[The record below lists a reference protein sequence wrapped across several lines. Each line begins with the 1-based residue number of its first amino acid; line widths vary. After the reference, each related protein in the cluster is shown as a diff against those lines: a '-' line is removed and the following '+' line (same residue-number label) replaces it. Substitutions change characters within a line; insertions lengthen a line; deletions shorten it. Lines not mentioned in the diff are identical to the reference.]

1 MPVERITVGRY
12 VYLFKSSTN
21 LVDCVITAHGGYI
34 FENRAFTVPKDVTLK
49 FFAEHGNTLTD
60 PGMKNLMAQLADAKP
75 VETLTSGQTCKNYL
89 LSKYQGRHGA
99 ADETYESIMRD
110 IERADT
116 TRMNFQG
123 DIGKAALKGN
133 DRGVQVLLK
142 GLARNSGASVITIRN
157 RWDVL
162 AGVPLAEV
170 IRDVR
175 KVAPS
180 LHNFYCSFCRSDMFV
195 AEQPTNRVRFG

>member
-1 MPVERITVGRY
+1 MAIERVAVGRY

-21 LVDCVITAHGGYI
+21 LVDCVISAHGGYM
-34 FENRAFTVPKDVTLK
+34 FENRSFNVPKGVTLK

-75 VETLTSGQTCKNYL
+75 VQTINAGESCKNYL

-99 ADETYESIMRD
+99 EDETYDSIMRD
-110 IERADT
+110 IEKADQ

-133 DRGVQVLLK
+133 QRGVQVLLK

-157 RWDVL
+157 RWDVVFGIEL
-162 AGVPLAEV
+162 K
-170 IRDVR
+170 DVLNDVL

-195 AEQPTNRVRFG
+195 SEQPTNRVQYA